1 MVVYG
6 KSQFNLFLEANI
18 MKRHT
23 ISIVVALT
31 VLVACTAFGQAG
43 QTEQRQNLR
52 QRFENMSEEEREK
65 FRAEMRER
73 RQRWES
79 MSDQEREEFRSQM
92 GSRGRMGREEQLKA
106 IKAIEG
112 QLARL
117 KTAVEAAGPETRSRI
132 SGEEREKMM
141 ASMRERQTAIR
152 AIEQQLAR
160 LRGPGRPGAEPRGR
174 IGELRAIHKL
184 AVKEKATETAKR
196 LEKLIA
202 VYERASRGRTGEPE
216 RPPRRERPAR
226 PPRDAEGADSGRRAP
241 EFRLTSFDGK
251 AVRLSNYRGK
261 TVVLEWFN
269 FECPFVVHH
278 YGKPN
283 TMTQLAKKYKDKD
296 VVWLAINSTSHTT
309 PEANKT
315 FAEKHKLAYPIL
327 DDRSGRVGHA
337 YGAKTTPHMYI
348 IDARGN
354 IAYDGAIDDSPMGKT
369 PAGAKLTNYVDKAL
383 AELTAGKEV
392 SAKNTKPYGCS
403 VKYPK

>member
-1 MVVYG
+1 
-6 KSQFNLFLEANI
+6 

-23 ISIVVALT
+23 ISIVVVLT
-31 VLVACTAFGQAG
+31 VLVACTAFGQARR
-43 QTEQRQNLR
+43 TEQQQNLR
-52 QRFENMSEEEREK
+52 ERFENMSEEEREK

-79 MSDQEREEFRSQM
+79 MSDQEREEFRAQM

-117 KTAVEAAGPETRSRI
+117 KTAVEATGPEARGQFRDLS
-132 SGEEREKMM
+132 EEERVKLREKMV

-160 LRGPGRPGAEPRGR
+160 LRGPGRPGAEQRAR
-174 IGELRAIHKL
+174 IGELRAIREL

-202 VYERASRGRTGEPE
+202 GYQKESGGRPGEPE
-216 RPPRRERPAR
+216 RGPRRERPAR
-226 PPRDAEGADSGRRAP
+226 PPRDAEGAPSGKKAP
-241 EFRLTSFDGK
+241 EFRLNSFDGK

-269 FECPFVVHH
+269 FECPFVMHH
-278 YGKPN
+278 YGKET
-283 TMTQLAKKYKDKD
+283 TMAELAKKYKDKD

-309 PEANKT
+309 PEANKA

-403 VKYPK
+403 VKYPR

>member
-1 MVVYG
+1 
-6 KSQFNLFLEANI
+6 
-18 MKRHT
+18 
-23 ISIVVALT
+23 
-31 VLVACTAFGQAG
+31 
-43 QTEQRQNLR
+43 
-52 QRFENMSEEEREK
+52 
-65 FRAEMRER
+65 
-73 RQRWES
+73 
-79 MSDQEREEFRSQM
+79 
-92 GSRGRMGREEQLKA
+92 MGREEQLKA

-117 KTAVEAAGPETRSRI
+117 KAAVEAGGPEDRSRLRDL
-132 SGEEREKMM
+132 SEEERAKLREKMV

-152 AIEQQLAR
+152 SIEQQLAR

-174 IGELRAIHKL
+174 IGELREIHKL

-202 VYERASRGRTGEPE
+202 GYQREPE
-216 RPPRRERPAR
+216 RAPRRERPAR
-226 PPRDAEGADSGRRAP
+226 PPRDAEGAASGRRAP
-241 EFRLTSFDGK
+241 EFRLNSFDGR

-261 TVVLEWFN
+261 TVVLEWLN

-309 PEANKT
+309 PEANKA

-327 DDRSGRVGHA
+327 DDRSGEVGHA

-354 IAYDGAIDDSPMGKT
+354 IAYDGAIDNSPQGKT

-392 SAKNTKPYGCS
+392 STKNTKPYGCS
-403 VKYPK
+403 VKYAQ